1 MEMTF
6 FNLKN
11 RFSSTLLVAILSFL
25 LLITGVPPNKGMLM
39 PQDTKPHSQNLVC
52 SKSNAKKNNKI
63 GKIDTIILDDITED
77 TPKECV
83 GGLKSPYQR
92 RKSTKKK
99 MKKSISLRHVFS
111 I

>member
-1 MEMTF
+1 
-6 FNLKN
+6 
-11 RFSSTLLVAILSFL
+11 
-25 LLITGVPPNKGMLM
+25 MLM

-99 MKKSISLRHVFS
+99 KWRSQLVWGMFFQFKGFILV
-111 I
+111 ILVVL

>member
-99 MKKSISLRHVFS
+99 NEEVN
-111 I
+111 